1 LDFDFGDGP
10 LDRFIDLPPYEWDL
24 LLQQGG
30 LAGKQD
36 HPAHLKLAIDGFACT
51 CFGPVIRKKA

>member
-24 LLQQGG
+24 LLLQAG
-30 LAGKQD
+30 LTGKQD
-36 HPAHLKLAIDGFACT
+36 HPAHLKPASA
-51 CFGPVIRKKA
+51 